1 MTRCRSPIQKS
12 ARSAWP
18 MPCEPESAC
27 SARNGADEATTWISA
42 WASRR
47 AMRRSARLGSK
58 AVETT
63 PPSVAS
69 PIWRFAGTP
78 VRWLGRWQ
86 CGREVAFYEHLADL
100 SCVPA
105 LLGRVGDTGY
115 LRAFVAGHPLS
126 HERPLPDG
134 FWPRLDIAMQEV
146 HRRGVAYVDSNKPEN
161 VLVGDDGHPYL
172 IDFQIAWRCGPRAD
186 HALGRWWLARLQRED
201 LYHVLKHKRR
211 FARQSMTP
219 TELERVR
226 RRSLLIRAHRVINQP
241 YRMVRRPLLRW
252 LRRTGRVLSSGSN

>member
-1 MTRCRSPIQKS
+1 VTRESPPGRLAYWMRALGRDDLP
-12 ARSAWP
+12 ARLEVSGRTLHRLATAKHDFW
-18 MPCEPESAC
+18 A
-27 SARNGADEATTWISA
+27 ATGFYADDAG
-42 WASRR
+42 RR
-47 AMRRSARLGSK
+47 AVLKVYR
-58 AVETT
+58 TT
-63 PPSVAS
+63 
-69 PIWRFAGTP
+69 RFAGTP
-78 VRWLGRWQ
+78 LRWLGRWQ
-86 CGREVAFYEHLADL
+86 CGREVAFYQHLADL

-134 FWPRLDIAMQEV
+134 FWPRLDIAMHEV

-211 FARQSMTP
+211 FARESMTP
-219 TELERVR
+219 TELESVR
-226 RRSLLIRAHRVINQP
+226 RRSLLIRAHRLINRP